1 MSSFAQDQQPEQTA
15 SLAFGP
21 YELVRELRPAGEV
34 RRHLAQHPELLSN
47 HVAYRF
53 RFENPRTQRRRFLE
67 AVERSAAL
75 DIPHILRVEQFSLAT
90 PSEAWVISPYTG
102 NQDGLL
108 LLSDLVAIK
117 GGKMDALEV
126 TRVLEQLLEAV
137 QAAHFAGVVN
147 GPVTI
152 DSIQVD
158 RSGSLWIELYG
169 VEAAMRGDADGQE
182 LRAAEI
188 ASVAAMA
195 YRLLTGVEAD
205 SGLLIEPARLVAKL
219 DPAWNALF
227 AEALDPAGG
236 FLTAADLLDA
246 IPGRRAPAALPEVRV
261 RSAGGF
267 GLGRLRRSGT
277 ASRSR

>member
-1 MSSFAQDQQPEQTA
+1 MSTFAQDQQPEHTA

-34 RRHLAQHPELLSN
+34 RRHLAQHPDLLSN
-47 HVAYRF
+47 HIAYRF
-53 RFENPRTQRRRFLE
+53 RFDSPRTHRRRFLE
-67 AVERSAAL
+67 AVERSASL
-75 DIPHILRVEQFSLAT
+75 DIPHILRVEQYSLAT
-90 PSEAWVISPYTG
+90 PSEAWIISPYTG

-108 LLSDLVAIK
+108 LLSDLLAIK

-137 QAAHFAGVVN
+137 LAAHQQNAAN
-147 GPVTI
+147 GPIAIESV
-152 DSIQVD
+152 QVD

-169 VEAAMRGDADGQE
+169 IKAAMQGEPQDRE

-188 ASVAAMA
+188 ASVASIA

-205 SGLLIEPARLVAKL
+205 PGLLIEPTKLVARL
-219 DPAWNALF
+219 DPAWDALF

-236 FLTAADLLDA
+236 FASAGDLLDA
-246 IPGRRAPAALPEVRV
+246 IPGRRSPAIVPEVRT
-261 RSAGGF
+261 RTAGAF
-267 GLGRLRRSGT
+267 GLGKLRRSGS
-277 ASRSR
+277 ASRAR